1 MSIAELSFLLP
12 LFEMAGSLADSDDV
26 ENMALGLGELAP
38 DSELRRD
45 DQGLDGRWVSII
57 VNNGIV
63 SCLDHVITLRD
74 LVVRERGTI
83 TVNAPWTLLRGAV
96 ESVATSVWVMAPEAR
111 KARRARALKVW
122 HHDYQERQRWERDT
136 AFVPTGNGKSGAERA
151 RETVE
156 LAVRL
161 GIAPTQVSSS
171 FAYSETVAN
180 AAIEL
185 DNWTREAAR
194 ARWREASAFAH
205 GRSWPM
211 IRLTTPTD
219 AQLIPGGVGLFLTLD
234 ERRLEPLASL
244 VFDLLQHALIRYS
257 DLAAPVQIH

>member
-1 MSIAELSFLLP
+1 MSIAELSFLGP
-12 LFEMAGSLADSDDV
+12 LFETASSLADSDDV
-26 ENMALGLGELAP
+26 ENMAIGLGELDAS
-38 DSELRRD
+38 SELRRD

-96 ESVATSVWVMAPEAR
+96 ESVATSVWVMAPDSR
-111 KARRARALKVW
+111 KTRRARALKVW
-122 HHDYQERQRWERDT
+122 HHDYRERQNWERDT
-136 AFVPTGNGKSGAERA
+136 AFVPTGNGKSGADRA

-161 GIAPTQVSSS
+161 GITPTQVSSP
-171 FAYSETVAN
+171 FAYSDTVAN
-180 AAIEL
+180 AAVEL
-185 DNWTREAAR
+185 DNWTRDCAR

-211 IRLTTPTD
+211 VRLTTPTD

-234 ERRLEPLASL
+234 ESRLEPLASL
-244 VFDLLQHALIRYS
+244 VSDLLQHALVRYS
-257 DLAAPVQIH
+257 DLAAGSR